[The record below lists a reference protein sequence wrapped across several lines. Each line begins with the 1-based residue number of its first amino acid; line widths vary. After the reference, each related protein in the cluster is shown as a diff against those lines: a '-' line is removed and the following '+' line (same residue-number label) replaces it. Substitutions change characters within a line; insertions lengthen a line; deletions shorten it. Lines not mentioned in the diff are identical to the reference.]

1 MFRISKKKDGKWFV
15 DLFDDTHNHKLSMT
29 PTKVMKHRSHAK
41 FHRTMECKSLMV
53 ELNQGGLKP
62 SQIKKAINA
71 MKTSNEVD
79 VTSKQCVDVLSEQ
92 RKHNKRR
99 EFYGLIKH
107 LQDKAL
113 VDNDQYYVVDLCS
126 DGCPRHIFWADGRS
140 RDDFTKFG
148 DVVVFDVTYMT
159 NKFKMPFAPFTGV
172 NHHGQSVLFGGA
184 LLENEKEE
192 TFVWL
197 FEHFLKC
204 MFSKYPKAII
214 TDQDKAMEHLRP
226 YIARYSDF
234 QESYKEWVMSDT
246 IEEFETRWEVIRD
259 KYKLESNCWI
269 TDMYNQRVH
278 WAKAFLKDIFLAV
291 QYDKAIASR
300 RAAEE
305 DEDFKTMNSRP
316 VLSSKH
322 PIEAKAGWTLN
333 ARYKVGKRSIGL
345 EEMNNGNGV
354 SAYTLWCVRSNFN
367 KVIEQAKDSPS
378 EIENVNNILIKL
390 LQDQAIQKKPLPVEN
405 VSQGSC
411 VRISQVDIMPQ
422 LFVWDPLA
430 PTNTKGRPKIASRIK
445 SSLEVPKK
453 RTCSYSQGL
462 GHYATSCSKRK
473 VMSSLLTWWIETTN
487 QKKEAFKLG
496 RKFENPK
503 PAPFPAISSWA
514 ASLPSSF
521 PSLVISDAAIGDYP
535 PLSCVP
541 LTTQHSGIDNPCTLD
556 MPSASQFLS
565 TK

>member
-1 MFRISKKKDGKWFV
+1 MMSETEAYENIEAHTTEDVDANDLLEATYETEEIKDANVECEEDGLNNESILGKVFDTTDDAYNFYNDYAFVHGFGIRIHTTCKNKGTNEPYRKTLVCDKEGFKREDGNTSIGNEKKRRREVRIGCKAMFRISKKKDGKWFV
-15 DLFDDTHNHKLSMT
+15 DLFDDTHNHELSMT

-53 ELNQGGLKP
+53 ELNQVGLKP

-92 RKHNKRR
+92 RKHNKGR

-113 VDNDQYYVVDLCS
+113 VDNDRYYVVDLCS
-126 DGCPRHIFWADGRS
+126 DGCPRNIFWADGRS

-197 FEHFLKC
+197 FEHFLK
-204 MFSKYPKAII
+204 
-214 TDQDKAMEHLRP
+214 L
-226 YIARYSDF
+226 
-234 QESYKEWVMSDT
+234 
-246 IEEFETRWEVIRD
+246 
-259 KYKLESNCWI
+259 
-269 TDMYNQRVH
+269 
-278 WAKAFLKDIFLAV
+278 
-291 QYDKAIASR
+291 QYDKAVASR
-300 RAAEE
+300 RAVEE

-316 VLSSKH
+316 VLSSRH
-322 PIEAKAGWTLN
+322 PIEAKAGECYT
-333 ARYKVGKRSIGL
+333 RKVGKRSIGL
-345 EEMNNGNGV
+345 EEMNNGNGF
-354 SAYTLWCVRSNFN
+354 SAYTLWCVCSNFN

-378 EIENVNNILIKL
+378 EIENVNNVLIKL
-390 LQDQAIQKKPLPVEN
+390 LQDQAIRKKPLPVEN

-411 VRISQVDIMPQ
+411 VRISQVDMLPQ
-422 LFVWDPLA
+422 LFVRDPLA
-430 PTNTKGRPKIASRIK
+430 PTNMKGRPKIASRIK

-453 RTCSYSQGL
+453 RTCSYCQEL

-473 VMSSLLTWWIETTN
+473 VDESLQE
-487 QKKEAFKLG
+487 K
-496 RKFENPK
+496 
-503 PAPFPAISSWA
+503 
-514 ASLPSSF
+514 
-521 PSLVISDAAIGDYP
+521 
-535 PLSCVP
+535 
-541 LTTQHSGIDNPCTLD
+541 H
-556 MPSASQFLS
+556 
-565 TK
+565 